1 MTRLLP
7 AVVLLVL
14 CAALP
19 AAAAGYPVPDWTLQ
33 DVDGRT
39 VSLHEALDQGPV
51 LVSFWAL
58 WCGPCL
64 KELPH
69 LQELAADT
77 RGRLRV
83 LAVNVDSPRSVH
95 KVPSFVKAKGY
106 DMLTVLLDTS
116 GDVQRKMQTGGTM
129 PFLALYD
136 AGGREV
142 YRHTGYREGDELE
155 LREQVERLLAG
166 AGTPAAAAAGDAA
179 AGLQIADQFEYSYS
193 TETDTEIVENWL
205 DATWTGNGVTLGAML
220 DGQQPAEEGTR
231 RNELRHRYAEFQAD
245 GVDVRAGHFYGMFGR
260 GLLFAAYEDR
270 VIRVDTAL
278 DGLLVRA
285 RRGAWTG
292 AAFTGTPFG
301 LDLDVRGTDHALAVH
316 EDLTIGF
323 TAMTWQAPDTPVRDG
338 GLLRDW
344 ATAARVEHRLP
355 FGDLYAEYGHRTR
368 WADDDATGAY
378 TKHEGHAVYGGLNL
392 HHGGWGLSVEGKDY
406 DDFTILPNADGHRSL
421 NNVPTL
427 TREHLF
433 TLLNRHPYLQD
444 ADDAVGWQAELTWAG
459 PRGWS
464 ALANGSRTDT
474 QDHER
479 VFEEWYLQLE
489 QEDLGGVHVRAGL
502 DLREADALDLTTVV
516 GEATVHLGGRRSVVF
531 KAEHQHVTDQ
541 GTVYGDLGEYDQQF
555 FSLEYATAPH
565 WSFTGILE
573 VNNKYPEQR
582 DFLEDE
588 DPFAAVQVSY
598 LTPAGD
604 LLTLWAGKRLGGYL
618 CAGGVCK
625 YEPAFQGVELF
636 GTIRY

>member
-1 MTRLLP
+1 MTRLVP
-7 AVVLLVL
+7 TVALLLL
-14 CAALP
+14 CAPL
-19 AAAAGYPVPDWTLQ
+19 AAAADYPVPDWRLD
-33 DVDGRT
+33 DVHGAS
-39 VSLHEALDQGPV
+39 VSLHDALDEGPV

-69 LQELAADT
+69 LQELAADH

-95 KVPSFVKAKGY
+95 KVPSFVAAKGY
-106 DMLTVLLDTS
+106 DDLTVLLDTS

-129 PFLALYD
+129 PFLALFD
-136 AGGREV
+136 GAGREV
-142 YRHTGYREGDELE
+142 YRHTGYREGDEIE
-155 LREQVERLLAG
+155 LREQVEHLLARRE
-166 AGTPAAAAAGDAA
+166 AAAAPAGSAA
-179 AGLQIADQFEYSYS
+179 AGLQVSNQFEYSYS
-193 TETDTEIVENWL
+193 TETEAEIVENWL
-205 DATWTGNGVTLGAML
+205 DAKWTAGDLTVGAML
-220 DGQQPAEEGTR
+220 NSQQPAEEGTR
-231 RNELRHRYAEFQAD
+231 RNEVRHRYAEFRSET
-245 GVDVRAGHFYGMFGR
+245 VDVRAGHFYGMFGR

-278 DGLLVRA
+278 DGLLVRG
-285 RRGAWTG
+285 RHGAWRG
-292 AAFTGTPFG
+292 AAFSGTPFG
-301 LDLDVRGTDHALAVH
+301 LDLDVRGTDHAVKVH
-316 EDLTIGF
+316 EDLTVGF

-368 WADDDATGAY
+368 WADDGTGDF
-378 TKHEGHAVYGGLNL
+378 TEHEGHALYGGLNV
-392 HHGGWGLSVEGKDY
+392 HHGGFGLSLEGKDY
-406 DDFTILPNADGHRSL
+406 DDFTILPDADGRRSL

-444 ADDAVGWQAELTWAG
+444 ADDAVGWQGELTWAG

-464 ALANGSRTDT
+464 VLVNASRTET
-474 QDHER
+474 QDQEL
-479 VFEEWYLQLE
+479 VFAEQYFQLE

-502 DLREADALDLTTVV
+502 DLRETEGLDLTTVV
-516 GEATVHLGGRRSVVF
+516 GEATFHVGERRSLVF
-531 KAEHQHVTDQ
+531 KAEHQHVQDQ
-541 GTVYGDLGEYDQQF
+541 GNDFGDLGEYDQQF
-555 FSLEYATAPH
+555 FSLDFAATPR
-565 WSFTGILE
+565 WTFTGMLE
-573 VNNKYPEQR
+573 LNNKYPEQR
-582 DFLEDE
+582 DFLEEE
-588 DPFAAVQVSY
+588 DPFPALQVSY

-604 LLTLWAGKRLGGYL
+604 LISLWAGKRLGGYL

-625 YEPAFQGVELF
+625 FEPAFEGVELF

>member
-1 MTRLLP
+1 MTRTATIAALL
-7 AVVLLVL
+7 LL
-14 CAALP
+14 CAA
-19 AAAAGYPVPDWTLQ
+19 AAAAADYPVPDWRLD
-33 DVDGRT
+33 DVNGDA
-39 VSLHEALDQGPV
+39 VSFHDALDEGPV
-51 LVSFWAL
+51 LVGFWAL

-69 LQELAADT
+69 LQELAAET

-95 KVPSFVKAKGY
+95 KVPSFLAAKGY
-106 DMLTVLLDTS
+106 DALTVPLDTS

-136 AGGREV
+136 ADGREV

-155 LREQVERLLAG
+155 LREQVERLLSRTAAPRAASG
-166 AGTPAAAAAGDAA
+166 AAT
-179 AGLQIADQFEYSYS
+179 GLQVADQFEYSYS
-193 TETDTEIVENWL
+193 AETDREIVENWL
-205 DATWTGNGVTLGAML
+205 DAVWTGGDLTVGAML
-220 DGQQPAEEGTR
+220 NSQQPAEEGTR
-231 RNELRHRYAEFQAD
+231 RNEVRHRYAEFRTEN
-245 GVDVRAGHFYGMFGR
+245 VDVRAGHFYGLFGR

-278 DGLLVRA
+278 DGLLVRG
-285 RRGAWTG
+285 RHGAWRG

-301 LDLDVRGTDHALAVH
+301 LDLDIRGTDQALAVH
-316 EDLTIGF
+316 EDLTLGF
-323 TAMTWQAPDTPVRDG
+323 SALTWQAPDTPVRDG

-368 WADDDATGAY
+368 WADDGAGGY
-378 TKHEGHAVYGGLNL
+378 AKHEGHAAYGGLNI
-392 HHGGWGLSVEGKDY
+392 HHGSFGLSLEGKDY

-444 ADDAVGWQAELTWAG
+444 ADDAVGWQAELTWSG

-464 ALANGSRTDT
+464 ALANAGRTDT
-474 QDHER
+474 QDHET

-489 QEDLGGVHVRAGL
+489 QEDLGGAHVRAGV
-502 DLREADALDLTTVV
+502 DLRDADGLDLTTVV
-516 GEATVHLGGRRSVVF
+516 GEATVHLTPTRSLIL
-531 KAEHQHVTDQ
+531 KAEHQHVKDR
-541 GTVYGDLGEYDQQF
+541 GNDFGDLGEYDQQF
-555 FSLEYATAPH
+555 LSLEYATAPR

-573 VNNKYPEQR
+573 INNKYPEQR
-582 DFLEDE
+582 DFLERE

-598 LTPAGD
+598 LTPRGD
-604 LLTLWAGKRLGGYL
+604 LISLWAGKRLGGYL

-625 YEPAFQGVELF
+625 FEPAFEGVELF